1 LTLQTV
7 AASTD
12 PTASSLPSK
21 STLVDP
27 LQQPLPFR
35 ALLTFPVLTSALNYA
50 ALSLV
55 DIAFRAIQP
64 LFLSTP
70 IAMGSLGLAPSRI
83 GAILSVFG
91 ILNGVFQ
98 VLFFAR
104 IHARWGTRN
113 VYIAGISSALL
124 LFALF
129 PVINALARA
138 DPGLEGWAV
147 WIAVFTQV
155 VLSILISLSYGCI
168 FLFIAGSSPNRAS
181 LGATNGMVYPLF
193 GVTRLLR

>member
-1 LTLQTV
+1 
-7 AASTD
+7 
-12 PTASSLPSK
+12 
-21 STLVDP
+21 
-27 LQQPLPFR
+27 LQQPFPFR

-70 IAMGSLGLAPSRI
+70 IAMGGLGLAPSRI

-91 ILNGVFQ
+91 ILNGIFQ

-129 PVINALARA
+129 PAINALARA

-181 LGATNGMVYPLF
+181 LGATNGTVYPLF
-193 GVTRLLR
+193 GATRLLR